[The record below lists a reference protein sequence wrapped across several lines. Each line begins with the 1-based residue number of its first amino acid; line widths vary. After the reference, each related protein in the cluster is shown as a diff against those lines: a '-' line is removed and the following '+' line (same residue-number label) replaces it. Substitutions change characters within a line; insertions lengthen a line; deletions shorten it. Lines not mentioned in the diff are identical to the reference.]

1 MTTDRIDPPGP
12 ATVTDCP
19 WCAAPVELPAAVL
32 AVAGTVPVACPA
44 CGTTLVLAGEGDGGR
59 RLPIAA

>member
-12 ATVTDCP
+12 ATVIDCP
-19 WCAAPVELPAAVL
+19 WCAAPVELPTAAL
-32 AVAGTVPVACPA
+32 AVSGTVPLPCPA
-44 CGTTLVLAGEGDGGR
+44 CGTTLVLAGDDGGR